1 MGCAWAHVRGYV
13 DIVLATNVGG
23 VLEALVAL
31 IGGIRVFERYLARE
45 IYAST
50 LLVLSA
56 FLALFAFFDLVNEL
70 GDLGKGNYQ
79 LHHAV
84 GYVLLTLPG
93 YVYELLPIAV
103 LIGTLYA
110 LTLLARHSEITVL
123 RASGLS
129 TAALVGALLRIGAL
143 FVALTFLVGEFVAPP
158 AERAAQQL
166 RLQARSSV
174 IGQQFRSGLW
184 VKDEHAFVN
193 VREVLPDASLRG
205 IRIYQFAEN
214 YQLASI
220 SQAESGSFQPPNS
233 WRLANVSQTFFEE
246 ERVRVASQ
254 AEVLWQSALSPDIL
268 TVLLV
273 DPGRMSLVNLYLYT
287 RHLSENRQKTQ
298 RYEIAMWKKIVY
310 PAAALVMM
318 ILALPFGYLHDRLG
332 NISLKVFSG
341 VMLGVTFHM
350 LNGLF
355 SSLGVINSWPPLYA
369 AITPSMLFL
378 LLAAVMIWWVE
389 RR

>member
-1 MGCAWAHVRGYV
+1 M
-13 DIVLATNVGG
+13 
-23 VLEALVAL
+23 ALT
-31 IGGIRVFERYLARE
+31 GGIRVFERYLARE

-50 LLVLSA
+50 LLVLAA

-70 GDLGKGNYQ
+70 GDIGKGNYQ

-129 TAALVGALLRIGAL
+129 TATLVSALLRIGSL
-143 FVALTFLVGEFVAPP
+143 FVLLTFVVGEFIAPP

-166 RLQARSSV
+166 RLQAMSSV
-174 IGQQFRSGLW
+174 VGQQFRSGLW

-193 VREVLPDASLRG
+193 VREVSPDASLRG
-205 IRIYQFAEN
+205 IRIYQFDQN
-214 YQLASI
+214 YQLHSI
-220 SQAESGSFQPPNS
+220 SEAETAYFQLPNN
-233 WRLANVSQTFFEE
+233 WRLANVARTLFEG
-246 ERVRVASQ
+246 ERVRVDRQ
-254 AEVLWQSALSPDIL
+254 AEVFWQSALSPDIL
-268 TVLLV
+268 TVLMV

-287 RHLSENRQKTQ
+287 RHLAENRQKTQ
-298 RYEIAMWKKIVY
+298 RYEIAMWKKVFY
-310 PAAALVMM
+310 PVAALVMM

-332 NISLKVFSG
+332 NVSFKVFSG
-341 VMLGVTFHM
+341 VMLGVAFHM

-378 LLAAVMIWWVE
+378 LAAMMMIWWVE

>member
-1 MGCAWAHVRGYV
+1 M
-13 DIVLATNVGG
+13 
-23 VLEALVAL
+23 AL

>member
-1 MGCAWAHVRGYV
+1 M
-13 DIVLATNVGG
+13 
-23 VLEALVAL
+23 ALTS
-31 IGGIRVFERYLARE
+31 GMRVFERYLARE

-50 LLVLSA
+50 LLVLSG

-79 LHHAV
+79 LHHAI
-84 GYVLLTLPG
+84 GFVLLTLPG

-129 TAALVGALLRIGAL
+129 TATLVGALLRIGAL
-143 FVALTFLVGEFVAPP
+143 FVVLTFVVGEFVAPP

-166 RLQARSSV
+166 RLQAMSSV
-174 IGQQFRSGLW
+174 VGQQFRSGLW

-205 IRIYQFAEN
+205 VRIYQFTAN
-214 YQLASI
+214 YRLASI
-220 SQAESGSFQPPNS
+220 SEAESANFRPPNK
-233 WRLANVSQTFFEE
+233 WQLANVAQTSFED
-246 ERVRVASQ
+246 ERVRVDRH
-254 AEVLWQSALSPDIL
+254 AELLWESALSPDIL

-287 RHLSENRQKTQ
+287 RHLAENRQKTQ
-298 RYEIAMWKKIVY
+298 RYEIAMWKKLFY
-310 PAAALVMM
+310 PVAALVMM
-318 ILALPFGYLHDRLG
+318 ILALPFGYLHDRSG
-332 NISLKVFSG
+332 NISFKVFSG
-341 VMLGVTFHM
+341 VMLGVAFHM

-369 AITPSMLFL
+369 AVTPSILFL
-378 LLAAVMIWWVE
+378 LAATTMIWWVE

>member
-1 MGCAWAHVRGYV
+1 M
-13 DIVLATNVGG
+13 
-23 VLEALVAL
+23 AL
-31 IGGIRVFERYLARE
+31 IGGIRVYERYLARE
-45 IYAST
+45 VYAST
-50 LLVLSA
+50 LLVLAA

-70 GDLGKGNYQ
+70 GDIGKGSYQ

-110 LTLLARHSEITVL
+110 LTLLARHSEVTVL

-129 TAALVGALLRIGAL
+129 TATLAGTLLRIGSL
-143 FVALTFLVGEFVAPP
+143 FVVLTFVVGEFVAPP

-166 RLQARSSV
+166 RLQAMSSV
-174 IGQQFRSGLW
+174 VGQQFRSGLW
-184 VKDEHAFVN
+184 VKDELAFVN
-193 VREVLPDASLRG
+193 VREVSPDASLRG
-205 IRIYQFAEN
+205 IRIYQFDQN
-214 YQLASI
+214 YQLLSI
-220 SQAESGSFQPPNS
+220 SEAEAASFQPPNN
-233 WRLANVSQTFFEE
+233 WQLANVARTLFEG
-246 ERVRVASQ
+246 ERVRVDRQ

-287 RHLSENRQKTQ
+287 RHLAENRQKTQ
-298 RYEIAMWKKIVY
+298 RYEIAMWKKVFY
-310 PAAALVMM
+310 PMATLVMM

-332 NISLKVFSG
+332 NVSLKVFSG
-341 VMLGVTFHM
+341 VMLGVAFHM

-369 AITPSMLFL
+369 AITPSLLFL
-378 LLAAVMIWWVE
+378 LAATIMIWWVE